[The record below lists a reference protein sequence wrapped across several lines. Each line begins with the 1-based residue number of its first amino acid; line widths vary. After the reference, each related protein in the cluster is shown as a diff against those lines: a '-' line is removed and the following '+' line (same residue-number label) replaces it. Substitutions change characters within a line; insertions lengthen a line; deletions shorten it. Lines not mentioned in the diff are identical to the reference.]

1 MICIAS
7 EMADLKF
14 VTIDPNSDLRNIL
27 EICLVG
33 SITCVVIAK
42 INIVITLSVL
52 LLNAPLFFLIHS
64 CISLEIPIK
73 DNDNGLENVGIL
85 VTLKTLRVKWGF
97 WIEINC

>member
-7 EMADLKF
+7 EMAVLKF

-27 EICLVG
+27 EICVVG

-42 INIVITLSVL
+42 KILITLSVL
-52 LLNAPLFFLIHS
+52 LLNAPLFFLIHF

-73 DNDNGLENVGIL
+73 DNDNGLENFGIL
-85 VTLKTLRVKWGF
+85 VTLKTLRVKWDF

>member
-1 MICIAS
+1 
-7 EMADLKF
+7 MADLKF
-14 VTIDPNSDLRNIL
+14 VTIDPNYSDLRNIL
-27 EICLVG
+27 EICVVG

-42 INIVITLSVL
+42 KILITLSVL